1 MICKDDDDDDAD
13 KEEEEKHDRIGG
25 CHKEVG
31 WTFVSYADKLLQ
43 WARTRRPL
51 WKHEKKR
58 KKKKDT
64 MDASLFPSHGPLQ
77 EQSRIALDVCMG
89 NACNTMRGLALSVR
103 ALSL

>member
-58 KKKKDT
+58 KKKKT
-64 MDASLFPSHGPLQ
+64 RWTRLCSLPTVHCKNSHVLLLTFAWGMHATP
-77 EQSRIALDVCMG
+77 
-89 NACNTMRGLALSVR
+89 
-103 ALSL
+103 